1 MGDFGRENYKEKSVK
16 IEKGYF
22 DKSMTHIAIKA
33 LGSLKGEIKVSF
45 SSMLMRAGYVY

>member
-16 IEKGYF
+16 IEKGY
-22 DKSMTHIAIKA
+22 KIMTHIAIKA